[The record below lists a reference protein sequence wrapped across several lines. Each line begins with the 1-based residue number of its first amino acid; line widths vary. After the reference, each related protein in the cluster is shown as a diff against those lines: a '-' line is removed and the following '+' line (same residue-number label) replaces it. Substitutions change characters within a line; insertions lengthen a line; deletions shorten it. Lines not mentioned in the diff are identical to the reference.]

1 MPGCSRFEKQCQTFG
16 VIAFLEVG
24 GGVVIR
30 TLLRH
35 CFSDV
40 TVVPISFYYQRH
52 CLVSLIHIVYT
63 LETQVTP
70 IYIQDQWPNID
81 WYQFLRIWERLPAN
95 MRRVADLVG
104 IEEAFLARA
113 VRGRFLTRTDQQRQ
127 SFAVHRRFFA
137 ALALQDLVRE
147 VPLNVVA
154 RRYGANRGMLQSLQG
169 SAATFAGMV
178 TVFCQKL
185 GWTNMELLLSQFQ
198 SRLSFGVERELC
210 DLVRISLLNAGRA
223 RMLYSAGYHTV
234 ASLASAPH
242 PEIENILHN
251 AAPFVSGLK
260 RGQETEAEVRERS
273 EARVIWV
280 AGRKGL
286 TERAAAKLIINEAKQ
301 LLQAD
306 VAQLGINW
314 RPPETTESNDREG
327 SRGEEIGGVGAGA
340 RSSSTRPVDAMLKSG
355 SKGCDK
361 ELKTDP
367 DASAAYTGGLRRLD
381 INTDGNADSGQKI
394 HGFERTEKQL
404 AEPWPDKRKDNR
416 RKNAEFV
423 RDSGKSK
430 VHMEARK
437 DFTNIKEKS
446 KLNTG
451 EDADSGQKIL
461 GFEWT
466 EKQLA
471 EPCPYKR
478 KDNLRKNA
486 EFVRTLGRSKVHMEA
501 GKDFTNVK
509 EKGKLNNKTTG
520 EASSKVNNKECVTEP
535 EALQLSIQAKKM
547 AQRNPG
553 IVSVE
558 PPEFP
563 IITSLGDES
572 ASCSRGKRRSQSA
585 EVCESKEKLKKKNA
599 TNTVIPEVPK
609 DSSMC
614 PYMELSGDS
623 KLLGEVQSDS
633 LELYTE
639 PFEGEETTERE
650 KQVNPVG
657 DEIKLML
664 DSQEL
669 AACSLSDTCLVKCDN
684 GIQGLTEHEKDL
696 TKHETNIS
704 TTVKPNRSTG
714 DEEQVIIGEYD
725 TQPRCAAAGQTFE
738 FLPSLGLCDLH
749 TSVTRNVDDDVAA
762 SDVATNS
769 FSLRLSSS
777 DDFSDLSSLAM
788 SELMEKEAGADTEIP
803 LSLNEEIIG
812 NFKPAGELCKDDE
825 EKSPAKKVPRN
836 DTRNDV
842 ASDFFDAPN
851 SEMVISTPPQ
861 EKQLCSAD
869 FTTKT
874 SATPLTSRKRRS
886 PPRTPY
892 SNTPDEGL
900 SIIDVTG
907 HEQVFSMF
915 LDEWRTQERFSLA
928 VACERTLD
936 NVPRIGGRFTNVPTF
951 ERGPRGLQVEGED
964 QVVVGIAVSWGGKDA
979 YYVSLREHEQS
990 KINRQQDSQV
1000 ESAVDANLTLAHRL
1014 SALKNAFHFLTE
1026 KARPMVCFD
1035 VKEHF
1040 KVG

>member
-1 MPGCSRFEKQCQTFG
+1 
-16 VIAFLEVG
+16 
-24 GGVVIR
+24 
-30 TLLRH
+30 
-35 CFSDV
+35 
-40 TVVPISFYYQRH
+40 
-52 CLVSLIHIVYT
+52 
-63 LETQVTP
+63 
-70 IYIQDQWPNID
+70 
-81 WYQFLRIWERLPAN
+81 

-223 RMLYSAGYHTV
+223 RMLYNAGYHTV

-327 SRGEEIGGVGAGA
+327 SRGEEIEGAGAGA
-340 RSSSTRPVDAMLKSG
+340 RSSSTRPVDAMLNG
-355 SKGCDK
+355 SKSCDK
-361 ELKTDP
+361 ELKTDA
-367 DASAAYTGGLRRLD
+367 DACAASTGGLRRLD
-381 INTDGNADSGQKI
+381 INGATITNSTDEDADSGQKI
-394 HGFERTEKQL
+394 YGFERTEKQL
-404 AEPWPDKRKDNR
+404 AEPCPDKRKDSL

-423 RDSGKSK
+423 RPSGRSK
-430 VHMEARK
+430 FHMEARN

-446 KLNTG
+446 KLNTD
-451 EDADSGQKIL
+451 EDADSRQKIL
-461 GFEWT
+461 GFERT
-466 EKQLA
+466 GKQLA
-471 EPCPYKR
+471 EPCPDKR
-478 KDNLRKNA
+478 KDSVRKNA
-486 EFVRTLGRSKVHMEA
+486 EFVRSSGRSKVHMEA

-509 EKGKLNNKTTG
+509 EKSKLNKKTTG
-520 EASSKVNNKECVTEP
+520 EANSKENNKECVTEP
-535 EALQLSIQAKKM
+535 EAWQLSSHAKKR

-553 IVSVE
+553 IVSVD
-558 PPEFP
+558 PPQVP
-563 IITSLGDES
+563 VITSLGGES

-585 EVCESKEKLKKKNA
+585 EVCESKEKLKKKNT

-614 PYMELSGDS
+614 PYMELSADS
-623 KLLGEVQSDS
+623 KLFGEVQSDS
-633 LELYTE
+633 MELYTE
-639 PFEGEETTERE
+639 PFEGEETTETE

-669 AACSLSDTCLVKCDN
+669 AACSLSDTCLVDCDN
-684 GIQGLTEHEKDL
+684 GIQGFTEHEKDL

-704 TTVKPNRSTG
+704 TTVKHNRSTG

-738 FLPSLGLCDLH
+738 FLPSLGSCDLH
-749 TSVTRNVDDDVAA
+749 SPTRNVDDDAAA
-762 SDVATNS
+762 SDAATNS

-777 DDFSDLSSLAM
+777 DGFSDLSSLAM
-788 SELMEKEAGADTEIP
+788 SELMEKEAGAETEKP
-803 LSLNEEIIG
+803 LSLNEEKIG

-836 DTRNDV
+836 ETRNDV
-842 ASDFFDAPN
+842 ASDFDAPN
-851 SEMVISTPPQ
+851 SEMIISTPPQ
-861 EKQLCSAD
+861 EKRLCSAD

-907 HEQVFSMF
+907 HEQVFFMF

-951 ERGPRGLQVEGED
+951 EGAPRGLQVEGED
-964 QVVVGIAVSWGGKDA
+964 HVVVGIAVSWGGKDA
-979 YYVSLREHEQS
+979 YYVSLKEHAQS
-990 KINRQQDSQV
+990 KINHLQDSQV

-1014 SALKNAFHFLTE
+1014 SALKNTFHFLTE

>member
-1 MPGCSRFEKQCQTFG
+1 
-16 VIAFLEVG
+16 
-24 GGVVIR
+24 
-30 TLLRH
+30 
-35 CFSDV
+35 
-40 TVVPISFYYQRH
+40 
-52 CLVSLIHIVYT
+52 
-63 LETQVTP
+63 
-70 IYIQDQWPNID
+70 
-81 WYQFLRIWERLPAN
+81 

-223 RMLYSAGYHTV
+223 RMLYNAGYHTV

-260 RGQETEAEVRERS
+260 RAQETEAEVRERS

-314 RPPETTESNDREG
+314 RPPETMESNDREG
-327 SRGEEIGGVGAGA
+327 SRGEEIEGAGASA
-340 RSSSTRPVDAMLKSG
+340 RSSSTRPVDAMLYG
-355 SKGCDK
+355 SKSCDK
-361 ELKTDP
+361 ELKTDA
-367 DASAAYTGGLRRLD
+367 DACAAFAGGLRRLD
-381 INTDGNADSGQKI
+381 INGATITNNTDEDADSGQKI

-404 AEPWPDKRKDNR
+404 AEPCPDKRKDSL
-416 RKNAEFV
+416 RKKAEFV
-423 RDSGKSK
+423 RSSGRPK
-430 VHMEARK
+430 VHMEA
-437 DFTNIKEKS
+437 
-446 KLNTG
+446 
-451 EDADSGQKIL
+451 
-461 GFEWT
+461 
-466 EKQLA
+466 
-471 EPCPYKR
+471 
-478 KDNLRKNA
+478 
-486 EFVRTLGRSKVHMEA
+486 V
-501 GKDFTNVK
+501 KDFTNVK
-509 EKGKLNNKTTG
+509 EKSKLNNKTTG
-520 EASSKVNNKECVTEP
+520 EANKECVTDP
-535 EALQLSIQAKKM
+535 EASQLSSHAQKR

-553 IVSVE
+553 IVSVD
-558 PPEFP
+558 PPQVPF
-563 IITSLGDES
+563 ITSLGGES

-585 EVCESKEKLKKKNA
+585 EACESKEKLKKKNT

-614 PYMELSGDS
+614 PYMELSADS
-623 KLLGEVQSDS
+623 KLFGEVQSDS
-633 LELYTE
+633 MELYTE
-639 PFEGEETTERE
+639 PFEGEETTETE

-669 AACSLSDTCLVKCDN
+669 AACSLSDTCLVECDN
-684 GIQGLTEHEKDL
+684 GIQGFTEHEKDL

-704 TTVKPNRSTG
+704 TTVKPNRSSG
-714 DEEQVIIGEYD
+714 DKEQVIIGEYD

-738 FLPSLGLCDLH
+738 FLPSLGSCDLH
-749 TSVTRNVDDDVAA
+749 SPTRNVDDDAAA

-777 DDFSDLSSLAM
+777 DGFSDLSSLAM
-788 SELMEKEAGADTEIP
+788 SELMEKEAEAETEKP
-803 LSLNEEIIG
+803 LSLNEEKIG
-812 NFKPAGELCKDDE
+812 NFKPAGELCKNDE

-836 DTRNDV
+836 ETRNDV
-842 ASDFFDAPN
+842 ASDFDAPN

-861 EKQLCSAD
+861 EKRHCSAD
-869 FTTKT
+869 FTTKM

-951 ERGPRGLQVEGED
+951 EGAPRGLQVEGED
-964 QVVVGIAVSWGGKDA
+964 HVVVGIAVSWGGKDA
-979 YYVSLREHEQS
+979 YYVSLKEHAQS
-990 KINRQQDSQV
+990 KINHLQDSQV
-1000 ESAVDANLTLAHRL
+1000 ESVVDANLTLAHRL